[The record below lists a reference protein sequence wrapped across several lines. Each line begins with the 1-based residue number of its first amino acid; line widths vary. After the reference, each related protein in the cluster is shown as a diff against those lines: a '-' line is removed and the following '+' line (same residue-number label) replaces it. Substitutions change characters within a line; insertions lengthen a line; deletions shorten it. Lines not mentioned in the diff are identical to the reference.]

1 MNAPEFLKKNP
12 FPWLGSLAAVV
23 LLGGAFFRHSS
34 LPDSEAELEQLTG
47 EVRRIQGNL
56 IHAASLEEQIATLKS
71 LNEEVLTRVAR
82 ASDLA
87 GNSQYFYKLQG
98 ETGVKEI
105 SLDRGPVRELGPKG
119 TKGSFVGV
127 TFSSTVQGRYSQIM
141 AFIQKVEGAAWFGR
155 IRTLNIRQAQAER
168 SGAEPQIVLALTVEL
183 LALP

>member
-1 MNAPEFLKKNP
+1 MTLPDFIKKNP
-12 FPWLGSLAAVV
+12 FPWLGSLIAVV
-23 LLGGAFFRHSS
+23 LLAGALYRHSS
-34 LPDSEAELEQLTG
+34 LPDVEAELEQLTG

-56 IHAASLEEQIATLKS
+56 IHASSLEDQISTLKG

-82 ASDLA
+82 ATDLA

-105 SLDRGPVRELGPKG
+105 ALDRGPVRDLGPRG
-119 TKGSFVGV
+119 TKGAFVGV
-127 TFSSTVQGRYSQIM
+127 TFSSTVQGRYSQVM

-155 IRTLNIRQAQAER
+155 IRSLNIRQAQAER
-168 SGAEPQIVLALTVEL
+168 TGAEPQIVLALTVEL